1 MCPYVASYISLCYVL
16 YPYFTSYMSLCYVL
30 YVFTLHPIILQY
42 DYKFISSGGC
52 TSIQPDGGSLSV
64 GVPLFVL
71 SSAVLPN
78 VSVFA
83 FSVSVFVLSVP
94 VFVFSAFILS
104 ILLPSTP
111 MFFCSKRSG
120 NVPPFPTICLRRA
133 SSASFVLI

>member
-1 MCPYVASYISLCYVL
+1 MLRPICPYVA
-16 YPYFTSYMSLCYVL
+16 PYN
-30 YVFTLHPIILQY
+30 LQY
-42 DYKFISSGGC
+42 DYKFIFSGGC
-52 TSIQPDGGSLSV
+52 TSVLPDGGSLSV
-64 GVPLFVL
+64 GVTLFVL

-111 MFFCSKRSG
+111 MFSVLKDPGMF
-120 NVPPFPTICLRRA
+120 LRFRQ
-133 SSASFVLI
+133 SA

>member
-1 MCPYVASYISLCYVL
+1 MLRPIYPYVMSYISLRYFLYVL
-16 YPYFTSYMSLCYVL
+16 MLRPIYPYVAPYN
-30 YVFTLHPIILQY
+30 LQY

-52 TSIQPDGGSLSV
+52 TFVLPDGGSLSV

-83 FSVSVFVLSVP
+83 FSVSVLVLSVP

-111 MFFCSKRSG
+111 MFSVLKDPGMF
-120 NVPPFPTICLRRA
+120 LRFRQ
-133 SSASFVLI
+133 SA

>member
-1 MCPYVASYISLCYVL
+1 MLRPICPYVA
-16 YPYFTSYMSLCYVL
+16 PYN
-30 YVFTLHPIILQY
+30 LQY

-52 TSIQPDGGSLSV
+52 TSVLPDGGSLSV

-111 MFFCSKRSG
+111 MFSVLKDPGMF
-120 NVPPFPTICLRRA
+120 LRFRQ
-133 SSASFVLI
+133 SA

>member
-1 MCPYVASYISLCYVL
+1 MHVKNI
-16 YPYFTSYMSLCYVL
+16 FN
-30 YVFTLHPIILQY
+30 LQY

-52 TSIQPDGGSLSV
+52 TSVLPDGGSLSV

-83 FSVSVFVLSVP
+83 FSVS
-94 VFVFSAFILS
+94 
-104 ILLPSTP
+104 
-111 MFFCSKRSG
+111 KRSG
-120 NVPPFPTICLRRA
+120 NVPPFPSISLRRA

>member
-1 MCPYVASYISLCYVL
+1 MLRPICPYVA
-16 YPYFTSYMSLCYVL
+16 PYN
-30 YVFTLHPIILQY
+30 LQY

-52 TSIQPDGGSLSV
+52 TSIQPDGDSLSV

-83 FSVSVFVLSVP
+83 FYVSVFVLSVP

-111 MFFCSKRSG
+111 MFSVLKDPGMF
-120 NVPPFPTICLRRA
+120 LRFRQ
-133 SSASFVLI
+133 SA